1 MNFKTLI
8 ASTLDELTER
18 ALNLGN
24 RTVTYPK
31 SGQILILA
39 GGAGSGKGFASKK
52 VIAFDGKRFDVDE
65 LKEKMIK
72 GHSKI
77 ICQKFK
83 EQTGRDITTL
93 NLSNPEDTSILHQFV
108 EDNGYDKKVIQQFID
123 AQKRNTD
130 KDTSFS
136 GLKQNIIFDVTLK
149 NIKKLKTIY
158 EYASQAGYEK
168 KNIHIVWILND
179 MEVAMRNNQGRPRVV
194 AKEILMNTHEGASLT
209 MHQLIQKNSELRDY
223 MDGDVWVLF
232 NNRDQKDMTWVVK
245 DDANGDIGYVA
256 KYTALQLKRQG
267 QAPYSESEIEA
278 DMLQKIKDY
287 VPVNSKTGKK
297 DW

>member
-1 MNFKTLI
+1 MNIQDLI
-8 ASTLDELTER
+8 LNSLTEK
-18 ALNLGN
+18 ALNVGN
-24 RTVTYPK
+24 RSIAYPK

-52 VIAFDGKRFDVDE
+52 VLAFEGKRFDVDE

-72 GHSKI
+72 GNSKI

-83 EQTGRDITTL
+83 EQTGRNITTL
-93 NLSNPEDTSILHQFV
+93 DLGNPEDTSILHDFV
-108 EDNGYDKKVIQQFID
+108 ENNGYDHKVIQQFIN
-123 AQKRNTD
+123 AQNRDLK

-149 NIKKLKTIY
+149 KISKLETIY
-158 EYASQAGYEK
+158 KYATEAGYEK

-179 MEVAMRNNQGRPRVV
+179 MEVAMQNNQGRPRVV
-194 AKEILMNTHEGASLT
+194 AKDILIDTHEGASLT
-209 MHQLIQKNSELRDY
+209 MHDLMKKNSDLRKY

-232 NNRDQKDMTWVVK
+232 NNRNNNDLGWKIKDEKHDKV
-245 DDANGDIGYVA
+245 GYVT

-267 QAPYSESEIEA
+267 QEPFSESEVEA
-278 DMLQKIKDY
+278 DLLQKIRDY
-287 VPVNSKTGKK
+287 VPVRRETGAK

>member
-1 MNFKTLI
+1 MNIQDLI
-8 ASTLDELTER
+8 LNSLTEK
-18 ALNLGN
+18 ALNVGN
-24 RTVTYPK
+24 RSIAYPK

-52 VIAFDGKRFDVDE
+52 VIAFEGKRFDVDE
-65 LKEKMIK
+65 LKEKMIR
-72 GHSKI
+72 GNSKI

-83 EQTGRDITTL
+83 EQKGRDITSL
-93 NLSNPEDTSILHQFV
+93 NLGNPADTSILHDFV
-108 EDNGYDKKVIQQFID
+108 EKNGYDNKVIQQFIN
-123 AQKRNTD
+123 AQNRNVK

-149 NIKKLKTIY
+149 KISKLETIY
-158 EYASQAGYEK
+158 KYATEAGYEK

-179 MEVAMRNNQGRPRVV
+179 MEIAMQNNQGRDRVV
-194 AKEILMNTHEGASLT
+194 AKDILIDTHEGASFT
-209 MHQLIQKNSELRDY
+209 MHELLKKNSDLRKY

-232 NNRDQKDMTWVVK
+232 NNRNQNDLGWKVK
-245 DDANGDIGYVA
+245 EGTHGKVGYVT

-267 QAPYSESEIEA
+267 ESPISESEVEA
-278 DMLQKIKDY
+278 DLLQKIRDY
-287 VPVNSKTGKK
+287 VPVNNKTGAK

>member
-1 MNFKTLI
+1 MNIQDLI
-8 ASTLDELTER
+8 LNSLTEK
-18 ALNLGN
+18 ALNVGN
-24 RTVTYPK
+24 RSIAYPK

-52 VIAFDGKRFDVDE
+52 VLAFEGKRFDVDE

-72 GHSKI
+72 GNSKI

-83 EQTGRDITTL
+83 EQKGRDITSL
-93 NLSNPEDTSILHQFV
+93 DLSNPADTSILHDFV
-108 EDNGYDKKVIQQFID
+108 EKNGYDHKVIQQFIN
-123 AQKRNTD
+123 AQNRDLK

-149 NIKKLKTIY
+149 KISKLETIY
-158 EYASQAGYEK
+158 KYATEAGYEK

-179 MEVAMRNNQGRPRVV
+179 MEVAMQNNQERPRVV
-194 AKEILMNTHEGASLT
+194 AKDILIDTHEGASLT
-209 MHQLIQKNSELRDY
+209 MHDLMKKNSDLRKY

-232 NNRDQKDMTWVVK
+232 NNRNNNDLGWKIKDEKHGNV
-245 DDANGDIGYVA
+245 GYVT

-267 QAPYSESEIEA
+267 QEPFSESEVEA
-278 DMLQKIKDY
+278 DLLQKIRDY
-287 VPVNSKTGKK
+287 VPVRRKTGAK